1 MKTKLKKGDR
11 VIVIAGKDKGKEGNI
26 TFIDRK
32 NGRVLVDGINKGW
45 KHHKPNAAGQGG
57 RIEKEFPIHISNVM
71 YSHNGTPARLGV
83 EMKDDKKVRVAIV
96 KNERIVID

>member
-11 VIVIAGKDKGKEGNI
+11 VIVINGKDNGKEGNI

-32 NGRVLVDGINKGW
+32 KGRVAVEGINMIT
-45 KHHKPNAAGQGG
+45 KHQKPNAAGQGG
-57 RIEKEFPIHISNVM
+57 LIEREAPIHISNVM

-83 EMKDDKKVRVAIV
+83 EIKDGKKVRVAIV
-96 KNERIVID
+96 KGERIAID